1 MMSEIS
7 RRQFNSAALVTLG
20 ASVLGGTARGAEQ
33 THTTLPTVRWGKYE
47 ISRVLVG
54 HNPIKGQSHFSR
66 DLDREMQEYFGDDN
80 VHGKELLRRAE
91 QSGITTCQMG
101 GPPIEAL
108 LKSFYA
114 EGGKMQWIA
123 TFYSAPG
130 KGKEELVR
138 ILKMDPRPIA
148 AQHFGGTTDQLMRA
162 GKLDQARDTIKMLRD
177 AGLLVGLCSHNHEV
191 IDYAESK
198 GWEVDFYQGS
208 FYHSNDGL
216 KPNRPGEVFEEEAR
230 QSMSKTLGQVS
241 KPCIAYKVLGANRH
255 CQTPADL
262 ERALRFALQSIKP
275 TDVVLLGM
283 WQKYKDQVAE
293 NVDVVNHILAGWHK

>member
-1 MMSEIS
+1 MGEIS
-7 RRQFNSAALVTLG
+7 RRQFNSVALVTLG
-20 ASVLGGTARGAEQ
+20 ASVLGRGAAGGEKP
-33 THTTLPTVRWGKYE
+33 HEKLPTVRWGKYE

-66 DLDREMQEYFGDDN
+66 DLDREMKEYFDDEN
-80 VHGKELLRRAE
+80 HGRELLRRAQE
-91 QSGITTCQMG
+91 LGINTCQMG
-101 GPPIEAL
+101 GLPIEAL

-130 KGKEELVR
+130 KGKEELER
-138 ILKMDPRPIA
+138 ILKMEPRPIA
-148 AQHFGGTTDQLMRA
+148 AQHFGGTTDALARA

-177 AGLLVGLCSHNHEV
+177 AGLMVGLCSHNHEV
-191 IDYAESK
+191 IDHAESK

-216 KPNRPGEVFEEEAR
+216 KPKQPGEVFEEETR
-230 QSMSKTLGQVS
+230 QSMSKTLRQVS

-262 ERALRFALQSIKP
+262 ERALRFALESIKP

-283 WQKYKDQVAE
+283 WQKFKDQVAE
-293 NVDVVNHILAGWHK
+293 NVGLARKILGVA